1 VHAAFESKPFC
12 YKHTFYCSSNQ
23 LLLTIVIVQRKR
35 DLLLTIVIVQRTAVC
50 MLLVNLNPSVTNTR
64 FIVVVGN
71 YIRINKI
78 KIKWNLCTRRSSFF
92 FLTYARRPIRGDSY
106 CSILTCVQI
115 FSSNVDIAN
124 KKWPVGSFCNRFFAE
139 YVKEN
144 PNLLAFDVSFI
155 AVSLGLITKPKIMYW
170 ISHAPQIEQKIDM
183 TQRPKQTGMSN
194 PIR

>member
-78 KIKWNLCTRRSSFF
+78 KIKKEFMYEEILFF
-92 FLTYARRPIRGDSY
+92 F
-106 CSILTCVQI
+106 
-115 FSSNVDIAN
+115 
-124 KKWPVGSFCNRFFAE
+124 
-139 YVKEN
+139 
-144 PNLLAFDVSFI
+144 
-155 AVSLGLITKPKIMYW
+155 
-170 ISHAPQIEQKIDM
+170 
-183 TQRPKQTGMSN
+183 
-194 PIR
+194 